1 MTLMTKDPSGNVFSI
16 DVTFN
21 EIKSI
26 FHSLNLKKKLKLLF
40 SKKRSA
46 PKHDYHFLNEIWAAK
61 RALADAEE
69 HLNKK
74 LNSISP
80 QESVDASEVFSQT
93 DDRQKFEGLFG
104 IYSGGLRVTIDQLI
118 NLYYSLTEKGKKEL
132 NSYLESK

>member
-26 FHSLNLKKKLKLLF
+26 FHSLNLKIRLKLLF

-46 PKHDYHFLNEIWAAK
+46 PKQDYHFLNEIWAAK

-74 LNSISP
+74 LSSVSP
-80 QESVDASEVFSQT
+80 QEGADASEVFSQT
-93 DDRQKFEGLFG
+93 DDRQKFERLFG
-104 IYSGGLRVTIDQLI
+104 VCGGLRVEIDQLI
-118 NLYYSLTEKGKKEL
+118 SLYNSLTDKGKKEL